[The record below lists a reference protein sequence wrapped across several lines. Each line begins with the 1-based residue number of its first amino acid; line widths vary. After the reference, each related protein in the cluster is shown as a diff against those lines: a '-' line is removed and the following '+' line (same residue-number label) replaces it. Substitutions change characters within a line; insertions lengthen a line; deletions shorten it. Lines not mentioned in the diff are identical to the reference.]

1 MNLPTIKNAFQ
12 NIKNACQ
19 SRLEEIYPI
28 GIPEDIN
35 SRYAKE
41 LSFLE
46 RSDYIDDFE
55 IFRRLSEETKKS
67 SNIINM
73 RGTLAGSILYYLLGN
88 NSFNPLPPHYY
99 CAKCGHY
106 ETVDTH
112 LFGIDLPQKK
122 CPHCN
127 NDIFADGYNLSIE
140 SVWGNTGKK
149 IISFDYAVNSEL
161 LPFARRVL
169 QSTYQDNAVVPWG
182 MFQLDPSSGIPHPDD
197 RIIGISLA
205 GFAILP
211 SGNTI
216 QDYPDLISYLENGD
230 SCITGGSWELE
241 EHMLK
246 PVRLFTLKYLDELVQ
261 LQRATGIYA
270 NDLSTKELRE
280 ITWSHI
286 YNTTLPNNSLRML
299 FHEFKPKTFKDMVAF
314 DSSSHNSHSWHGND
328 YSCINMSE
336 YRKMISTDT
345 FKKYPCFTREDFFD
359 YMVEMGVERTLAFD
373 ASERIRKGH
382 AGSCGKYQQQF
393 FDLSIPDEIKDIAK
407 NYLYIFPRAHSIE
420 YILIYARLAYYAKA
434 DSRAFSR
441 IVFKKKV

>member
-67 SNIINM
+67 SNIINV

-99 CAKCGHY
+99 CTQCGHY
-106 ETVDTH
+106 EIIDTH

-127 NDIFADGYNLSIE
+127 TDIFADGYNLPIE

-149 IISFDYAVNSEL
+149 LISFDYNVNSEF
-161 LPFARRVL
+161 LPFTRRVL
-169 QSTYQDNAVVPWG
+169 QSAYPDNAIVPCG
-182 MFQLDPSSGIPHPDD
+182 MFQLDPGSGVPHPDD
-197 RIIGISLA
+197 RIIGIGLA
-205 GFAILP
+205 GYAILP

-230 SCITGGSWELE
+230 ACITGGSWELE

-246 PVRLFTLKYLDELVQ
+246 PVRLCSLK
-261 LQRATGIYA
+261 
-270 NDLSTKELRE
+270 
-280 ITWSHI
+280 
-286 YNTTLPNNSLRML
+286 
-299 FHEFKPKTFKDMVAF
+299 
-314 DSSSHNSHSWHGND
+314 
-328 YSCINMSE
+328 
-336 YRKMISTDT
+336 
-345 FKKYPCFTREDFFD
+345 
-359 YMVEMGVERTLAFD
+359 
-373 ASERIRKGH
+373 
-382 AGSCGKYQQQF
+382 
-393 FDLSIPDEIKDIAK
+393 
-407 NYLYIFPRAHSIE
+407 
-420 YILIYARLAYYAKA
+420 
-434 DSRAFSR
+434 
-441 IVFKKKV
+441 